1 MKTPS
6 KTSAYPFSGSP
17 GNRRGF
23 ALLLTV
29 VILVV
34 LVTVCYTL
42 SARLGSL
49 KQRQQYMVNYQ
60 QSRYACDS
68 AMKYILLN
76 AAKVQLKLAD
86 RQDEPD
92 FSDLFTMSEDEY
104 NEMITEWA
112 LIKAEKAA
120 MEADSLEGDAEGVA
134 DSSSNSEMYGDDIY
148 IDPNSI
154 VVPGPYGPDWP
165 LVQEPLEFEIGES
178 KVTITIEDENAKMPL
193 TWAITTSASVNRQ
206 ARAALETF
214 CEWMQMD
221 IFEIEELQKQ
231 ADDIGKYKQFTISPK
246 PINYTEKT
254 QVKTTPRTSSSRSTR
269 SRSTRPTT
277 STRIVR
283 KTRPAIAHAT
293 DFAKLLHS
301 SLLDTDKLAWAI
313 PDTGDRYE
321 SPLKYMAL
329 WGSQRVNI
337 NTAPRHVLEAAFTF
351 GGDAMEIAQE
361 IIEMRKEEPFK
372 DMEDLKKRLYGYS
385 DSITKTAPYICMRSK
400 FLSVKVTA
408 RTGGAT
414 VSSVATVIKEGR
426 AAQRIA
432 VLTN

>member
-1 MKTPS
+1 V
-6 KTSAYPFSGSP
+6 
-17 GNRRGF
+17 NRRGF

-34 LVTVCYTL
+34 LTTVCYTL

-49 KQRQQYMVNYQ
+49 KQRQQYMINYQ

-68 AMKYILLN
+68 AMKYILKN

-86 RQDEPD
+86 RKDEPD
-92 FSDLFTMSEDEY
+92 FSDLFTMNQEEY
-104 NEMITEWA
+104 EEMIVEWA
-112 LIKAEKAA
+112 LIKAEIAA
-120 MEADSLEGDAEGVA
+120 TEADAADADNA
-134 DSSSNSEMYGDDIY
+134 DMYSEEEIY

-165 LVQEPLEFEIGES
+165 LVQEPIEFEIGDS
-178 KVTITIEDENAKMPL
+178 QVTITIADENAKMPL
-193 TWAITTSASVNRQ
+193 TWAITTDPRVNRQ
-206 ARAALETF
+206 ARAALDNF

-231 ADDIGKYKQFTISPK
+231 AEDIGQYKQFTISPK
-246 PINYTEKT
+246 PISYTEKT
-254 QVKTTPRTSSSRSTR
+254 QVKTTPRISSSRR

-277 STRIVR
+277 STRIVK
-283 KTRPAIAHAT
+283 KTRPAIAHTT

-361 IIEMRKEEPFK
+361 IIQMRKEEPFK
-372 DMEDLKKRLYGYS
+372 DIKDLKTRLYGYN
-385 DSITKTAPYICMRSK
+385 DSITKTEPYICMQSK
-400 FLSVKVTA
+400 FLSITVTA
-408 RTGGAT
+408 RTGSAT